1 MDEAV
6 LALSP
11 PGQVAVL
18 AGAARVGADYD
29 GASARALRYYTD
41 LGAEVTTVPDPRS
54 DPDGALRALDGDL
67 GVVVLPGGSPA
78 SLLAVLVGAASTPV
92 GRRIVELHRAGVT
105 LSGASAGAMVLCTR
119 TVVPDGGDRGPTIAD
134 GLGLV
139 DGLALPHW
147 SPGADRWPVPDDV
160 DLWGLP
166 ECGGVIVAPGGI
178 RAIGDGKPSR
188 RSAGSDWTALP
199 RRA

>member
-18 AGAARVGADYD
+18 AGAARVGTDYD
-29 GASARALRYYTD
+29 GASARARGHYTA
-41 LGAEVTTVPDPRS
+41 LGAGVATVPDPRT
-54 DPDGALRALDGDL
+54 DPDGALRALDGDI

-78 SLLAVLVGAASTPV
+78 SLLAVLVGATTTPV
-92 GRRIVELHRAGVT
+92 GQRIVELHRAGVT

-119 TVVPDGGDRGPTIAD
+119 TFVPDGGDRGPTIAE

-147 SPGADRWPVPDDV
+147 SPGGRRWPVPDDV

-166 ECGGVIVAPGGI
+166 ECGGVIVAPDGV
-178 RAIGDGKPSR
+178 RAIGHGEPSHGR
-188 RSAGSDWTALP
+188 VGGDWVALP